1 MNGDLLDEYCDQMF
15 GHTDWQMHWDKEG
28 NLIVTFFEKARPDW
42 LELNEENEECMD
54 DGDEMI
60 LAVKWINAEIE
71 KLNEGNK
78 K

>member
-42 LELNEENEECMD
+42 LELNEENEE
-54 DGDEMI
+54 
-60 LAVKWINAEIE
+60 
-71 KLNEGNK
+71 
-78 K
+78 